1 MSASPTVRCPNCSAV
16 LRFRTAPKPTAFV
29 TCPVCK
35 MRRPVGEYVA
45 VQPAPAP
52 APKPTPAAAPK
63 PAPIGRPGV
72 LVYGG
77 CAYPLQPGR
86 NVVGRRAS
94 SSSAGIM
101 LPDESRYMS
110 REHLT
115 IEVESAPDGSFVHV
129 LSLYKDFVQPTWVNS
144 TPLMHGERITLRGGD
159 KILIKPMGGEPII
172 IDFVYPVQ

>member
-45 VQPAPAP
+45 VQPAP
-52 APKPTPAAAPK
+52 
-63 PAPIGRPGV
+63 IGRPGA